1 MEENKMKRGIV
12 FDLDGTLWDSSQEV
26 VSSWNEVL
34 KNYQKGRYLI
44 TLEQMKEAMGLPM
57 LELGK
62 KLWPSLAE
70 EEILPLLNECME
82 KENLY
87 LLSHPGKL
95 YPHVKE
101 TLEKLHSL
109 YPLYIVSNAQKGYIE
124 AFLQGTSL
132 SSCFDDYLCW
142 GDTLA
147 PKEVTMKAL
156 QERNHLEE
164 CIYVGDTLGDE
175 LSSRKASFYFIH
187 AGYGFGKAKNP
198 DKKME
203 DFSSLPSL
211 VQEIFFE
218 RG

>member
-1 MEENKMKRGIV
+1 MKRGIV

-44 TLEQMKEAMGLPM
+44 TLEQMKGAMGLPM

-70 EEILPLLNECME
+70 EEILPLLNECMK
-82 KENLY
+82 KENIY

-124 AFLQGTSL
+124 
-132 SSCFDDYLCW
+132 D
-142 GDTLA
+142 
-147 PKEVTMKAL
+147 
-156 QERNHLEE
+156 
-164 CIYVGDTLGDE
+164 
-175 LSSRKASFYFIH
+175 RKS
-187 AGYGFGKAKNP
+187 
-198 DKKME
+198 
-203 DFSSLPSL
+203 
-211 VQEIFFE
+211 VV
-218 RG
+218 